1 MVVNVQTLASFAFE
15 INWTV
20 SMDRAVLSE
29 RYALAYSID
38 EANVK
43 TD

>member
-1 MVVNVQTLASFAFE
+1 MVVNAQTLASFAFE

-20 SMDRAVLSE
+20 SMDCAVLNE
-29 RYALAYSID
+29 QYALAYSID